1 LADVST
7 LPDVAPETLRTASAA
22 QVRPRL
28 DSVDLLRGII
38 MVIMSL
44 DHVRDYLTY
53 LPFPPEDMQRTWPA
67 LFFTRWITHF
77 CAPLFFFLAGTGVFL
92 SGTRGRSPQEVRHLL
107 WTRGLWLV
115 VLELTVV
122 GFGWTFLP
130 WGYAGVI
137 WALGWSMVLMSLII
151 RMPLRW
157 VAAFGLV
164 MIFTHNLFD
173 VVQVQSA
180 HGLGWLWMLLHQP
193 GFLPIAPKIGL
204 FAVLYVLVPWVG
216 VIAAGYA
223 LGAVILMEAPRR
235 RRWLVTLGVCAIALF
250 CLLRATNFY
259 GQPSDPRVAFASV
272 PQFHVQPTLAMTVV
286 AFLNVQKYPPA
297 LQFLLMT
304 LGPGLLALALFDRF
318 DMARRG
324 LGRAV
329 VVFGRVP
336 MFYYVLHIYTIHLAA
351 GVIALAFHQPVK
363 WLFPGAF
370 FFQRPPDGY
379 GHSLKFIYVAWTVIN
394 ILLYFP
400 CRWFAEYKR
409 THRAWWLSY
418 I

>member
-1 LADVST
+1 V
-7 LPDVAPETLRTASAA
+7 PPPIPVIAP
-22 QVRPRL
+22 PRL

-38 MVIMSL
+38 MVVMSL
-44 DHVRDYLTY
+44 DHIRDFFSY
-53 LPFPPEDMQRTWPA
+53 LPFPPEDMQHTWPA

-77 CAPLFFFLAGTGVFL
+77 CAPLFFFLAGAGAYL
-92 SGTRGRSPQEVRHLL
+92 SATRGRTAAQVRHIL

-130 WGYAGVI
+130 WGYGGVI
-137 WALGWSMVLMSLII
+137 WALGWSMVLMSLIV
-151 RMPLRW
+151 RMPVRW

-173 VVQVQSA
+173 GFHVQNAS
-180 HGLGWLWMLLHQP
+180 GLGWLWIIVHQV
-193 GFLPIAPKIGL
+193 GFIPIIPKYGIL
-204 FAVLYVLVPWVG
+204 FILYVLVPWVG
-216 VIAAGYA
+216 VMAAGYA
-223 LGAVILMEAPRR
+223 FGAIVTMEAQQR
-235 RRWLVTLGVCAIALF
+235 RRWMVILGVCSIVLF
-250 CLLRATNFY
+250 FVLRLTNVY
-259 GQPSDPRVAFASV
+259 GQPSDPRLAFASL
-272 PQFHVQPTLAMTVV
+272 PKFAVQPTLAMTVV

-297 LQFLLMT
+297 LQYLLMT
-304 LGPGLLALALFDRF
+304 LGPGLLAMAFFDRF
-318 DMARRG
+318 DLGRQV

-351 GVIALAFHQPVK
+351 VLVALAFHQPAK
-363 WLFPGAF
+363 WLFPGSF
-370 FFQRPPDGY
+370 FISQTPPGY
-379 GHSLKFIYVAWTVIN
+379 GHSLKFIYLVWIVIN